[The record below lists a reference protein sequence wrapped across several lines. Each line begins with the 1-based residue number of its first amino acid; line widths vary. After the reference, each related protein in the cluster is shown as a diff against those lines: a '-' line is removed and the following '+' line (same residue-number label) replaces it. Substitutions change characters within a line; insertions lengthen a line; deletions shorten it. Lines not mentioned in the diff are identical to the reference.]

1 MRKVMKHI
9 IPGLLLAVTMLLC
22 MCSCTESNKVSY
34 NISQQADNFNVT
46 RKITVVNIRDNTILY
61 ELIGKC
67 SLKNEGNNELSVIS
81 EVSPGTYKKDFIYLS
96 EWTTYIVQDV
106 SGAYVDQYHY
116 EVNILPKMIG
126 GISVTSND

>member
-1 MRKVMKHI
+1 MTIKNKCAVLMLSLM
-9 IPGLLLAVTMLLC
+9 LLLL
-22 MCSCTESNKVSY
+22 CSCTQSKRVSQ

-46 RKITVVNIRDNTILY
+46 RKITVVNIRDNTVLY

-67 SLKNEGNNELSVIS
+67 ALKNEGNNELSVIS
-81 EVSPGTYKKDFIYLS
+81 EVADGEYKKDFIYLS

-116 EVNILPKMIG
+116 EVNILPQMIG
-126 GISVTSND
+126 GVRITMDD

>member
-1 MRKVMKHI
+1 MKHI

-67 SLKNEGNNELSVIS
+67 YLKNEGNNELSVIS

-116 EVNILPKMIG
+116 EVNILPQMIG